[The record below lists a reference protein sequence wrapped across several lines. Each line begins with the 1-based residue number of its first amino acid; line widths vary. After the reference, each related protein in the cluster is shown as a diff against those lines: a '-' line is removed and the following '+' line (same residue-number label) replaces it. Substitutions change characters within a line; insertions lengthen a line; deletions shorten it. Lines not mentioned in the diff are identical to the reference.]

1 MRQEKALAILKSGK
15 NVFLTGSAGT
25 GKTYVL
31 NQYIAYLKERKI
43 PVAITA
49 STGIAATHMNGMTI
63 HSWAGFGIKNRL
75 TRGNLAVMQTKK
87 YLKKH
92 LEEAKILIIDEI
104 SMLHKDQLKMVDEV
118 LRFFKGNNEV
128 FGGIQ
133 VVFSGDFFQLPPIGQ
148 SGEKSRDKYAFMS
161 EAWVNANLYVC
172 YLTEQYRQEG
182 DSVLNRILN
191 EIRTTNISKD
201 SLQQLKNAM
210 NNKLNVLDTPTR
222 LFTHNAEVDQINLG
236 ELQKLKGRTRKYKA
250 STKGNKKLIETLRK
264 SVLAQEILE
273 LKVDAKVMFVRNNP
287 ENGYVNGT
295 LGKVIDFNEGG
306 FPVIQTL
313 KGNRITVK
321 QETWGVQDDHG
332 KMLASLDQ
340 IPLRLAW
347 AITVH
352 KCQGM
357 TLDAA
362 TIDLSK
368 TFERGQGYVA
378 LSRLKNIENLQLESF
393 NEMALMVDSL
403 AHKADM
409 RFQQLSNCVDIDNEL
424 NELEKEAKAF
434 VKHCGGL
441 IDPEEIQKHSK
452 RIKETKKSKKS
463 TYAITMDYLKQKM
476 PLEEIAKE
484 RGLSKG
490 TITGHLIRLRKDYPK
505 EDLEFYRPDT
515 KLLEQVAE
523 ARKKIKGDIVG
534 LKPLFDGLEK
544 KVDYELIKLALAFL

>member
-31 NQYIAYLKERKI
+31 NQYISYLKERKV

-75 TRGNLAVMQTKK
+75 TRGNLAVMKTKK

-161 EAWVNANLYVC
+161 EAWVNANLHVC
-172 YLTEQYRQEG
+172 YLTAQYRQEG
-182 DSVLNRILN
+182 DNVLNKVLN
-191 EIRTTNISKD
+191 EIRTIKISKD

-210 NNKLNVLDTPTR
+210 NNKPNVLDTPTR
-222 LFTHNAEVDQINLG
+222 LFTHNTEVDQINLA
-236 ELQKLKGRTRKYKA
+236 ELQKLKGRTRKFKA

-264 SVLAQEILE
+264 SVLAQENLE

-306 FPVIQTL
+306 FPVVKTF

-332 KMLASLDQ
+332 KMLASLNQ

-378 LSRLKNIENLQLESF
+378 LSRLKNIENLQLEGF

-403 AHKADM
+403 AYKADM
-409 RFQQLSNCVDIDNEL
+409 RFQQLSKSVDIDNVL
-424 NELEKEAKAF
+424 HVLEKEAKAF

-441 IDPEEIQKHSK
+441 TDTEAIKKHSI

-463 TYAITMDYLKQKM
+463 TYTITLDYLKQKM

-490 TITGHLIRLRKDYPK
+490 TIIGHLIRLRKDNPK
-505 EDLEFYRPDT
+505 EDLDFYRPDT
-515 KLLEQVAE
+515 ILLEQVTK

-534 LKPLFDGLEK
+534 LKPIFDGLEG